1 MDFFT
6 SLLKTYE
13 NAESENWVDNASK
26 GTILLPIYHTSLKS
40 NGKNIISIVLDNE
53 GKFIKAD
60 YIGKEEAIIFP
71 VTSHSVARSGKNPAP
86 HPLVDKFSY
95 YVAEMNQDQYDA
107 YHNQLENWRAACR
120 DEHVK
125 EYLNLIQRFIL
136 QPEFLSQICQ
146 SLYGQSYTREGLKV
160 TYTETDNKEK
170 TVDLSACFLEFNI
183 DHFIGN
189 RRVSVTNYQELH
201 QDFIS
206 YVESNQEDN
215 IICNISGRKETLA
228 TKHRGLIGN
237 AKLISVSNNNE
248 TYKGRFRERDDVF
261 TVGNQT
267 SEKIHLMAKY
277 LLENDQTHVWLGGT
291 QQMINWFSDDVAND
305 SQLDVTRST
314 ESDVFNWDN
323 MLPDVYEVE
332 ASAFSVTQTNR
343 DINQSFI
350 HGQKKFSDASTYY
363 AAILN
368 KTNDGRIALKYF
380 RQLQVSELLK
390 HLEKWQ
396 SDYSWESR
404 KQGNNFVIKTPS
416 LNDMILAAYGTDRD
430 RYLELDNDSFRSDQY
445 QQLVTALLDGRSVPR
460 HLVKKLEN
468 NLKHRQRYPKHWYQI
483 QQVALAILHKQNG
496 EEFTPMLDHKYSDRS
511 YLYGR
516 LLAIYELIEKQRY
529 AIEKQRYTLEGSQDR
544 ITNAERY
551 WTAYTGQPAKMMALL
566 ENKVKPYEEV
576 LKLNRPGLWR
586 KLDKER
592 AEVIEL
598 LTPALSTKEFTDA
611 LDYRFIFGYYAEKNY
626 YYTSKANME
635 SEE

>member
-13 NAESENWVDNASK
+13 NAETESWVDNASK

-40 NGKNIISIVLDNE
+40 NGKNIISVVLDNE

-60 YIGKEEAIIFP
+60 YIGKEETIIFP
-71 VTSHSVARSGKNPAP
+71 VTSNSVARSGKNPAS
-86 HPLVDKFSY
+86 HPLVDKLSY
-95 YVAEMNQDQYDA
+95 YVSEINQDQYDA

-120 DEHVK
+120 DEQVK
-125 EYLNLIQRFIL
+125 DYLSLIQRFIL

-160 TYTETDNKEK
+160 TSVGTDNKEK
-170 TVDLSACFLEFNI
+170 TVDLSTCFLEFKI

-189 RRVSVTNYQELH
+189 RTVSVTNYQALH
-201 QDFIS
+201 QAFIA
-206 YVESNQEDN
+206 YVESHHDDK

-261 TVGNQT
+261 TVGTQT

-291 QQMINWFSDDVAND
+291 QQMINWFSDDIAND
-305 SQLDVTRST
+305 SQLDVTKSV

-323 MLPDVYEVE
+323 MLPDVYETETPV
-332 ASAFSVTQTNR
+332 FSIDKTNR
-343 DINQSFI
+343 EINQSFI
-350 HGQKKFSDASTYY
+350 HGKKTFSDASTYY

-380 RQLQVSELLK
+380 RHLQVSELLQ
-390 HLEKWQ
+390 HLERWQ
-396 SDYSWESR
+396 HNYSWESR

-416 LNDMILAAYGTDRD
+416 LNDMILAAYGTDRE

-445 QQLVTALLDGRSVPR
+445 QQLVTALLDGHSVPI
-460 HLVKKLEN
+460 HLVKKLES
-468 NLKHRQRYPKHWYQI
+468 NLKHRQRYPRHWYQI

-496 EEFTPMLDHKYSDRS
+496 EEFTPMLDHKYSNRS
-511 YLYGR
+511 YLFGR
-516 LLAIYELIEKQRY
+516 LLAIYELIETQRY
-529 AIEKQRYTLEGSQDR
+529 ALEGNQDR

-551 WTAYTGQPAKMMALL
+551 WTAYTGQPAKMMTLL

-576 LKLNRPGLWR
+576 LKLNRPGLWK

-598 LTPALSTKEFTDA
+598 LTPAFSAKEFTDA
-611 LDYRFIFGYYAEKNY
+611 LDYKFIFGYYAEKKY
-626 YYTSKANME
+626 YYTSKANMG